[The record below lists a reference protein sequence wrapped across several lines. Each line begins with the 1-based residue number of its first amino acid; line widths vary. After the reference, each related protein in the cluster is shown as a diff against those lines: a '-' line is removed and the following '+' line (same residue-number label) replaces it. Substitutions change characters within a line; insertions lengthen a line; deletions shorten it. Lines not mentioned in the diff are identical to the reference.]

1 MAGKKAARPQK
12 EALSLFHPLIRKW
25 FTERLGAPT
34 DIQGQAWPLI
44 AAGKHALIT
53 APTGSGKT
61 LTAFLWAM
69 NQLITGAWGTGQTRV
84 LYVSPLKALN
94 NDIRRNLI
102 APLEELKGFFKAAG
116 EPFPEICVLTRSGDT
131 PAEERRRMI
140 RRPPEILITTPES
153 LNLLLC
159 SRSGRAMLTGIAT
172 VILDEIHAVVGSK
185 RGTHLITAVER
196 LVLLTGEFQRI
207 ALSAT
212 VRPLA
217 GVAEFVGGFI
227 QKGDPQADLYERR
240 PVEIVSSRD
249 EKKAEIR
256 VAFPQDARENLVD
269 ASWWPVLAEAFREII
284 KRNRATLLFANSR
297 RTAEKVTRLINE
309 GEPEVLAYAH
319 HGSLS
324 REIRLAVEERL
335 KAGDL
340 KAIVATSS
348 LELGIDIGDLD
359 EVVLIQTPPAI
370 SAAIQRIGRSGHGV
384 GATSRGLLF
393 PTHGHDFLYA
403 AVLARCTADRQ
414 IEAAAPVEGPLDVLA
429 QVVLAMTGVEKWDI
443 DELYAFLRTCAPY
456 SRLPRRQFDLVLQ
469 MLAGRYADTRLRE
482 LKSRLF
488 LDRIDNTVH
497 ARAGVLR
504 LVYLAGGT
512 IPDRGYYDLRVEE
525 SRAKIGELDEEF
537 VWERHVGDTFTLGTQ
552 VWRIRKVSHNDVEV
566 VPVDSQPGI
575 FPFWRAEEQNRDFHF
590 SEKILLF
597 LEKFNGRLDAPS
609 LKEEL
614 GRDYFLEGTAADELI
629 GHLKRQREATGTDLP
644 HRRHL
649 LIEHFDDPLNAS
661 DRKQVVL
668 HTFWGGRVNRP
679 FSLALQAAWEEKYG
693 YHLETFV
700 NNDAILLMLPH
711 DFSTRELFSLVTP
724 ETIEGQLRRILETS
738 GFFGAKFRENAGRAL
753 LLPRGDFKRRLPLW
767 LNRLRSKK
775 LLDAVLPYA
784 DFPILL
790 ETWRDCLKDEFD
802 LEHLKGL
809 LDEVHDGRIRVSEA
823 TTTTASPF
831 CDGLIW
837 KQTNT
842 HMYEDDSPASGKTSG
857 LGEELIREALLSGR
871 LRPRIPATLV
881 AQLLARLQRTAP
893 GYAPRSGEE
902 LLDWIRERLFIPMAE
917 WKALID
923 TIEGDGE
930 IAPAEAVAAIRAK
943 IAAIRLPGAGADGV
957 CALENLARVAGVF
970 RTHPEKLKAT
980 DVLSGEPLGSAAAP
994 PGTGRKKRP
1003 GLSAAAH
1010 RRGAAMT
1017 VSDREGPLAH
1027 SPSRHSGEGL
1037 NIPPFRH
1044 SGESR
1049 DPENRESSGF
1059 PNGSGVTEP
1068 AQRPGFA
1075 DLLGENGSLL
1085 AAEARDEADL
1095 AGFLRQWLS
1104 FYGPVRKSSLTEILG
1119 LPKSL
1124 LDETLADLAESQ
1136 EVILDLLTEDAV
1148 EVQVCDRE
1156 NLEILLRMARKARR
1170 PSFRALPTDS
1180 LPLFLAAWQRLTTPG
1195 DSADDLKERIEQLFG
1210 FPAPA
1215 EAWEKQ
1221 FLPARLQPYYGAWLD
1236 TLMATSDLTWFGCG
1250 NRKVSFAFADDL
1262 ELFLP
1267 GEGGGSDADTAGPDG
1282 AAPPDDVMAL
1292 LPERFGRYSLFD
1304 IARYAKRDSAVVTER
1319 LWNLAWQGRVTND
1332 AFATLRQGIMTD
1344 FAPFSPKTERGRPSR
1359 SGYNRW
1365 AASRP
1370 LAGSWHAIAARG
1382 TDRDPI
1388 EESELAKDRVRL
1400 LFGRYGILFREL
1412 IANELPP
1419 LQWAGVF
1426 RALRLMELSGEILSG
1441 HFFEG
1446 IPGAQFI
1453 SHETFRFLNEPLPED
1468 AVYWLNAVDPA
1479 SLCGIRNEA
1488 LKGGLPSRIASTHLV
1503 YRGKKMVLIS
1513 RRNGRVLEF
1522 FVPPDDQYL
1531 PEYLSFMKALLGR
1544 EFLPEKTLLVET
1556 INGKSAI
1563 ESEYS
1568 GVLKEF
1574 GFRGYYKGLELTRK
1588 Y

>member
-1 MAGKKAARPQK
+1 MKKDSSKKPIMESQK
-12 EALSLFHPLIRKW
+12 EPLSLFHPVIGRW
-25 FTERLGAPT
+25 FAERLGAPT
-34 DIQGQAWPLI
+34 EIQRRAWPLI
-44 AAGKHALIT
+44 AAGRHALIT

-94 NDIRRNLI
+94 NDIRRNLL

-131 PAEERRRMI
+131 PAEERRRMV

-153 LNLLLC
+153 LNLLLS

-172 VILDEIHAVVGSK
+172 VILDEIHAVVGTK

-196 LVLLTGEFQRI
+196 LVPLTGEFQRI

-217 GVAEFVGGFI
+217 AVAEFVGGFI
-227 QKGDPQADLYERR
+227 QKGDPKAGHYERR
-240 PVEIVSSRD
+240 LVEIVSSRE
-249 EKKAEIR
+249 EKRTEIR
-256 VAFPQDARENLVD
+256 VVFPPDAREKLVD
-269 ASWWPVLAEAFREII
+269 ASWWPVLADAFREII
-284 KRNRATLLFANSR
+284 RKNRATLLFANSR

-309 GEPEVLAYAH
+309 GDPEVLAYAH

-335 KAGDL
+335 KNGEL

-348 LELGIDIGDLD
+348 LELGIDIGELD
-359 EVVLIQTPPAI
+359 EVVLIQTPPSI

-384 GATSRGLLF
+384 GGTSRGLLF

-403 AVLARCTADRQ
+403 AVLARCAADRE
-414 IEAAAPVEGPLDVLA
+414 IEAATPIEGPLDVLA
-429 QVVLAMTGVEKWDI
+429 QVILAMTGVEKWEI
-443 DELYAFLRTCAPY
+443 DELYAFLKGCTPY
-456 SRLPRRQFDLVLQ
+456 RRLPRRQFDLVLE

-482 LKSRLF
+482 LKPRLF

-497 ARAGVLR
+497 AREGALR

-512 IPDRGYYDLRVEE
+512 IPDRGYYDLRIEE

-537 VWERHVGDTFTLGTQ
+537 VWERRVGDTFTLGTQ
-552 VWRIRKVSHNDVEV
+552 VWRIRKVTHNDVEV
-566 VPVDSQPGI
+566 VPFDSKPGI

-597 LEKFNGRLDAPS
+597 LERFNTRLDEPS
-609 LKEEL
+609 LAEEL
-614 GRDYFLEGTAADELI
+614 RRDYFLDDPAAAELI

-679 FSLALQAAWEEKYG
+679 FTLALQAAWEEKYG

-700 NNDAILLMLPH
+700 NNDAILLLLPH
-711 DFSTRELFSLVTP
+711 EFSAAELFSLVTP
-724 ETIEGQLRRILETS
+724 ETIERQLRRILETS

-767 LNRLRSKK
+767 LNRLRAKK

-802 LEHLKGL
+802 LAHLKGL
-809 LDEVHDGRIRVSEA
+809 LDEVRDGRIRVSEA
-823 TTTTASPF
+823 TTTAASPF

-837 KQTNT
+837 KQTNS
-842 HMYEDDSPASGKTSG
+842 HMYEDDSPVSGKTSG
-857 LGEELIREALLSGR
+857 LGEELIREAALSGH
-871 LRPRIPATLV
+871 LRPRIPVALV

-902 LLDWIRERLFIPMAE
+902 LLDWTRERLFIPLSE
-917 WKALID
+917 WKALAKAID
-923 TIEGDGE
+923 RDGE
-930 IAPAEAVAAIRAK
+930 IAAAETVSAIRGK
-943 IAAIRLPGAGADGV
+943 VTAIRLPGAAADGV
-957 CALENLARVAGVF
+957 CALENLARIAAIF
-970 RTHPEKLKAT
+970 RTTAEGLQAQ
-980 DVLSGEPLGSAAAP
+980 DIVSGKGIGSRTASSAASSS
-994 PGTGRKKRP
+994 
-1003 GLSAAAH
+1003 SAEDADD
-1010 RRGAAMT
+1010 
-1017 VSDREGPLAH
+1017 S
-1027 SPSRHSGEGL
+1027 
-1037 NIPPFRH
+1037 IP
-1044 SGESR
+1044 
-1049 DPENRESSGF
+1049 
-1059 PNGSGVTEP
+1059 
-1068 AQRPGFA
+1068 
-1075 DLLGENGSLL
+1075 
-1085 AAEARDEADL
+1085 AEAREEADL
-1095 AGFLRQWLS
+1095 AGFLRRWLS
-1104 FYGPVRKSSLTEILG
+1104 FYGPLRKSTLEEIIG
-1119 LPKSL
+1119 IAGPI
-1124 LDETLADLAESQ
+1124 LDQTLADLAESQ
-1136 EVILDLLTEDAV
+1136 ELIIDLLTRDAV
-1148 EVQVCDRE
+1148 EIEVCDRE

-1170 PSFRALPTDS
+1170 PSFRALPADA
-1180 LPLFLAAWQRLTTPG
+1180 LPLYLAAWQGIAAPG
-1195 DSADDLKERIEQLFG
+1195 DSADALKERIEQLFG

-1215 EAWEKQ
+1215 EAWEKHL
-1221 FLPARLQPYYGAWLD
+1221 LPARLSHYYGAWLD
-1236 TLMATSDLTWFGCG
+1236 TLIATSNLTWFGCG
-1250 NRKVSFAFADDL
+1250 NRKISFAFAEDL

-1267 GEGGGSDADTAGPDG
+1267 EKSEGTDADAGAG
-1282 AAPPDDVMAL
+1282 GEAPADELTAL
-1292 LPERFGRYSLFD
+1292 LPERFGRYSLLD
-1304 IARYAKRDSAVVTER
+1304 IARYAKLDSAAATER
-1319 LWNLAWQGRVTND
+1319 VWNLAWRGRIASD
-1332 AFATLRQGIMTD
+1332 AFATLRQGILTD
-1344 FAPFSPKTERGRPSR
+1344 FAPFSPKAERGRPSR

-1365 AASRP
+1365 TASRP
-1370 LAGSWHAIAARG
+1370 LSGSWYAIGTGNAGS
-1382 TDRDPI
+1382 DPI
-1388 EESELAKDRVRL
+1388 GNAELAKDRVRQ
-1400 LFGRYGILFREL
+1400 LFGRYGLLFREI

-1453 SHETFRFLNEPLPED
+1453 SHEAFRFLSEPLPEE
-1468 AVYWLNAVDPA
+1468 AVFWMNAADPA
-1479 SLCGIRNEA
+1479 SLCGIRLEA
-1488 LKGGLPSRIASTHLV
+1488 LKAGLPSRLPSSHLV
-1503 YRGKKMVLIS
+1503 YCGRRLVLVS
-1513 RRNGRVLEF
+1513 RRNGGVLEF
-1522 FVPPDDQYL
+1522 SVPPDDPRL
-1531 PEYLSFMKALLGR
+1531 PECLRFTKLLLGR
-1544 EFLPEKTLLVET
+1544 EFLPEKLLSVET
-1556 INGKSAI
+1556 INGKPAL
-1563 ESEYS
+1563 ESEY
-1568 GVLKEF
+1568 GGALKEF
-1574 GFRGYYKGLELTRK
+1574 GFQRYHKGWELTRR